1 MNPKR
6 IFVLFTIMFA
16 LVFMSANVEAGLG
29 SLFKKGGKLVKV
41 IAVGNLVEDIVEGVV
56 DTVREIKK

>member
-1 MNPKR
+1 
-6 IFVLFTIMFA
+6 MFA